1 MLGAWKEL
9 SPYSVLPVGCM
20 IKRLLVVDLA
30 AVLYWVHMK
39 VPEKTRYRRT
49 RCQSAELSIVPLLL
63 LISFTMSQLLFLL
76 GIVGFLFLVNP
87 VGLLTDLVNKSIK
100 RFVSAF
106 FEIAFP
112 HSDYMPSSG
121 SKFI

>member
-1 MLGAWKEL
+1 MVAGT
-9 SPYSVLPVGCM
+9 
-20 IKRLLVVDLA
+20 
-30 AVLYWVHMK
+30 
-39 VPEKTRYRRT
+39 PE
-49 RCQSAELSIVPLLL
+49 CED
-63 LISFTMSQLLFLL
+63 TMSQLLFLL
-76 GIVGFLFLVNP
+76 GIVGPLFLVNP

-112 HSDYMPSSG
+112 HSDYMPSGG